1 MYNLDFE
8 INEAAASALDRI
20 KSRETKDIT
29 ESVSMAEKKSAIS
42 RERDMLE
49 EFSIDSLAAKLKADK
64 YIYDVVLKNVQ
75 ESEDVNSLIETM
87 IGRMTKVYESINVA
101 PVPYMVTENEI
112 VNNNELENADRA
124 REIVE
129 SYMVK
134 NLFKLSKEDR
144 EARYKLQVT
153 TEAQTFVEDFKV
165 DANKAIDFAYKSVVI
180 SNFLESMHFP
190 KFAKLYLEE
199 CMSSETY
206 AEFFETDVL
215 EESYLDYQKT
225 LKEVSQLIATTI

>member
-8 INEAAASALDRI
+8 INEAAVSALDRI
-20 KSRETKDIT
+20 KSRETRDIT
-29 ESVSMAEKKSAIS
+29 ESVAMAEKKSIIS
-42 RERDMLE
+42 RERDLLE
-49 EFSIDSLAAKLKADK
+49 EFSIDALSTKLKADK

-75 ESEDVNSLIETM
+75 ESEDVNLLIETM

-101 PVPYMVTENEI
+101 PVPYMVTESEI
-112 VNNNELENADRA
+112 VNNNELENEDKA
-124 REIVE
+124 RKIVE
-129 SYMVK
+129 SYMVN
-134 NLFKLSKEDR
+134 NLFKLPK
-144 EARYKLQVT
+144 EAREEKYKLEVT
-153 TEAQTFVEDFKV
+153 NEAQSFVENFKV
-165 DANKAIDFAYKSVVI
+165 DANKAIDFAYKSVVV

-190 KFAKLYLEE
+190 KFTKLYLEE

-215 EESYLDYQKT
+215 EEAYLDYQKT